1 MWSPQY
7 SRDVDL
13 LERVQGRATKIIQ
26 GIEHVPYVDRLW
38 AMGLFSL
45 EKGMLQGDL
54 RAAFRYLK
62 GGYEKEEDRLLS
74 KVCCDRTRGSS
85 FKLKEGRF
93 RLDITKKF
101 STVRVVRH

>member
-54 RAAFRYLK
+54 RAAFQ
-62 GGYEKEEDRLLS
+62 
-74 KVCCDRTRGSS
+74 
-85 FKLKEGRF
+85 KL
-93 RLDITKKF
+93 
-101 STVRVVRH
+101 